1 MMMVLYQE
9 VYSWNNYLPDHKR
22 LRNPEARLVGLAA
35 MYDTTPV
42 LPRMVT
48 LDLARVTAVYSNSLV
63 RSREDVSVTEGGST
77 SSTWSNSEPWL
88 LCTVM
93 AYDVCI
99 VCSLEG
105 DSERK
110 LPPGSWNQTR
120 LVVSSF

>member
-1 MMMVLYQE
+1 MMIVLYQA
-9 VYSWNNYLPDHKR
+9 VYSVNNYLPDHRR

-35 MYDTTPV
+35 MYETTSL

-48 LDLARVTAVYSNSLV
+48 FDLARVTAVYSNSLV
-63 RSREDVSVTEGGST
+63 RRREEVSVTEGGST

-93 AYDVCI
+93 AYDVW
-99 VCSLEG
+99 VACSLEG

-110 LPPGSWNQTR
+110 LPPVPGT
-120 LVVSSF
+120 